1 MQRRYPHVILCIDVD
16 VLFDHEIDDVLLG
29 GLARNHQQ
37 GVAVGVSGMGQNV
50 IRLQRGQKDLVRFG
64 IARAVVGKQ
73 VKEQIGRLL
82 GDFVVHLKVGQ
93 GTIAT
98 GTGTA
103 TAAARFERCL
113 PPAVASIGGGG
124 GGSRRRDDGLLLRLW
139 FVVGFAATTAH
150 CCEVKRVCVGFKGRG
165 SSCAVW
171 EGVKRER
178 ASWKMVNMDLICGVE
193 TPAGVKQLFLTRI
206 SSLFETSIFWRK

>member
-64 IARAVVGKQ
+64 IARAVIGKQ

-93 GTIAT
+93 GPVAT
-98 GTGTA
+98 GTDTTA
-103 TAAARFERCL
+103 AAARFERCL

-150 CCEVKRVCVGFKGRG
+150 CCGMKRVCVGFKGRG

-178 ASWKMVNMDLICGVE
+178 ASWKRGKYGSDPVVVE
-193 TPAGVKQLFLTRI
+193 TLAG
-206 SSLFETSIFWRK
+206 ETVAS